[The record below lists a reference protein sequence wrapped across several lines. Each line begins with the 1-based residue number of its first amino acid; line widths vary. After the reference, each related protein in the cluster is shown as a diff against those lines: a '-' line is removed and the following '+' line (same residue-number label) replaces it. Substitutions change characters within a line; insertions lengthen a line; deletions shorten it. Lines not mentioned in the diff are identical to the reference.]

1 MTLINEDNLN
11 ISAEQIAQEG
21 LNALDSKYQKSVGF
35 FAWDYFVSIGKIVY
49 KVWDKVIYIA
59 KCLIDLS
66 NMNYDDLVKFIW
78 NTRGIEAKSE
88 TASSG
93 LLKLT
98 YGNGTIREGDIFET
112 SSGVQFRATETSVV
126 SENGYFKVECMTKGI
141 VGNVPANSIVVIP
154 TTIQGIVKVTNE
166 EAFNNGYDKET
177 KEALL
182 ERYYIDLRTPATS
195 GNVYHYQKWALE
207 VTGVG
212 KVKVKPLWNGNNTV
226 KVVILNSNNEIAN
239 QELIKKVQDY
249 IDPYVIDDEGNKNGW
264 GCGNGTAPIGAYC
277 TVTTAESLKLNIKF
291 SAKINSKYEG
301 NTIYSNVE
309 NAIKTFLDEVKFCEL
324 EPTETSYF
332 ISFSKLAS
340 KVALAEGIEDL
351 DIDTFKVN
359 DSQENIIIL
368 DNNNKTQIAEIGTI
382 QITELNE

>member
-126 SENGYFKVECMTKGI
+126 SENGYFKVECMT
-141 VGNVPANSIVVIP
+141 
-154 TTIQGIVKVTNE
+154 
-166 EAFNNGYDKET
+166 
-177 KEALL
+177 
-182 ERYYIDLRTPATS
+182 
-195 GNVYHYQKWALE
+195 
-207 VTGVG
+207 
-212 KVKVKPLWNGNNTV
+212 
-226 KVVILNSNNEIAN
+226 
-239 QELIKKVQDY
+239 
-249 IDPYVIDDEGNKNGW
+249 
-264 GCGNGTAPIGAYC
+264 
-277 TVTTAESLKLNIKF
+277 
-291 SAKINSKYEG
+291 
-301 NTIYSNVE
+301 
-309 NAIKTFLDEVKFCEL
+309 IKTFLDEVKFCEL